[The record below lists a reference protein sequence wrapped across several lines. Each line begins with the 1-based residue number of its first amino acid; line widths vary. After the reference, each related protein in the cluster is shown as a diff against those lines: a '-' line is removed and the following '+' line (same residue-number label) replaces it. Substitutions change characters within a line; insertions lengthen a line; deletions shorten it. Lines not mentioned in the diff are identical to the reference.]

1 MGLMPL
7 GWLFTF
13 VSYPTPNLVPHP
25 KGNKMISMSGKLAI
39 FRQLALLR
47 CIYAFLLPGQLINVL
62 FNHVE

>member
-25 KGNKMISMSGKLAI
+25 KGKKMVSMSGK
-39 FRQLALLR
+39 LALLR